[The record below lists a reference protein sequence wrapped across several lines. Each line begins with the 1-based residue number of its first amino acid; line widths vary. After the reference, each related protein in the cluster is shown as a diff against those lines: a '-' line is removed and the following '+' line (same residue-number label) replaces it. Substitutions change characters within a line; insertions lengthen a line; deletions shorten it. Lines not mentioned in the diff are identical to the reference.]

1 MDEVKEK
8 SKKELYDEAKAKR
21 EEERKKKEVSNLK
34 NSQKH
39 NIPTNP

>member
-21 EEERKKKEVSNLK
+21 DEERKKKLLEK
-34 NSQKH
+34 
-39 NIPTNP
+39 